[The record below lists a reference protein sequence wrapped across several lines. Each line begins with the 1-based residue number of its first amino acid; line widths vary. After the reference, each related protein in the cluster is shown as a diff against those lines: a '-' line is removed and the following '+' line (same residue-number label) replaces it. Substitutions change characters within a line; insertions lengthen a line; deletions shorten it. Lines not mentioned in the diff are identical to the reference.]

1 MQHTSPRK
9 GADISGS
16 FLACKKSPR
25 KGLRLIG
32 MIAVLLSLPYHTA
45 MAEIAF
51 VLNSREDSVSLID
64 TEKYTEIRRV
74 PIGKEPHHL
83 MITPDNRQL
92 IIANAIGNNLVFVDP
107 LTGNILKRIP
117 RIADPY
123 QIGFSPDGRWFVV
136 NGNRLNHVDIY
147 HYHNGELELAKRL
160 KYRLTPSH
168 LAFSRDSKTVF
179 VTVQETD
186 RLAAI
191 DLTTLQEKWNV
202 ATGRTPA
209 GVWITPGQGLILV
222 GITGEDYVQVF
233 DPADGTVLR
242 KIKTGKGAHNFLP
255 MGDARHVLLSNRVDD
270 TISIIDMQTLKVTG
284 TIAVPGGPDDMELR
298 RDGKELWVTAR
309 WRNHVA
315 VVNMD
320 TRKIEHIIK
329 VGRSPHGIYFHSHAP
344 RI

>member
-1 MQHTSPRK
+1 MHNTSTRN
-9 GADISGS
+9 GADVFHR
-16 FLACKKSPR
+16 FLNCKPYTWKNFR
-25 KGLRLIG
+25 IFG
-32 MIAVLLSLPYHTA
+32 MIAVLLSLSCGTA

-64 TEKYTEIRRV
+64 TEEYREIRRI

-83 MITPDNRQL
+83 MITPDNQQL
-92 IIANAIGNNLVFVDP
+92 IIANAVGNDLVFVDP
-107 LTGNILKRIP
+107 LTGEILKRIP

-123 QIGFSPDGRWFVV
+123 QIGFSPDGRWFVA
-136 NGNRLNHVDIY
+136 NGNRLNHVDVY
-147 HYHNGELELAKRL
+147 HYRNGELELARRF

-168 LAFSRDSKTVF
+168 LAFSHDSKTVF
-179 VTVQETD
+179 VTIQETD
-186 RLAAI
+186 RLVAI

-209 GVWITPGQGLILV
+209 GVWVTPAQELLLV

-233 DPADGTVLR
+233 DSANGAVR
-242 KIKTGKGAHNFLP
+242 MKIKTGKGAHNFLP
-255 MGDARHVLLSNRVDD
+255 IGDSRHILLSNRVDD

-284 TIAVPGGPDDMELR
+284 TISVPGGPDDMELR
-298 RDGKELWVTAR
+298 KDGKELWVTAR
-309 WRNHVA
+309 WRNQVA

-329 VGRSPHGIYFHSHAP
+329 VGRSPHGIYFHTHAP
-344 RI
+344 RK